1 MSTVWRYSLRFEAAA
16 VETHHRTASPLP
28 GAHVVADI
36 RGAAPGWN
44 SALSLL
50 SVVCVETSKAQGEEE
65 EEKKLYSETHRPLQV
80 IPLCPLHSG
89 FMHLWKKKNIFAQL
103 VLVVISA
110 LSPERS
116 FRISAHCFW
125 KIFSASV
132 RIFPLFLS
140 RVCDNLQPTISSF
153 SKILQPQ
160 LDHGHTQI
168 TR

>member
-89 FMHLWKKKNIFAQL
+89 FMHLWKKKNIFA
-103 VLVVISA
+103 
-110 LSPERS
+110 PECS
-116 FRISAHCFW
+116 
-125 KIFSASV
+125 
-132 RIFPLFLS
+132 LFLLLFLRLVQSAVSGYQLTVFGRFSPHLLGFFRSSCRVSVITYSPQSVHFQKSCS
-140 RVCDNLQPTISSF
+140 RNWIMDT
-153 SKILQPQ
+153 
-160 LDHGHTQI
+160 H
-168 TR
+168 R